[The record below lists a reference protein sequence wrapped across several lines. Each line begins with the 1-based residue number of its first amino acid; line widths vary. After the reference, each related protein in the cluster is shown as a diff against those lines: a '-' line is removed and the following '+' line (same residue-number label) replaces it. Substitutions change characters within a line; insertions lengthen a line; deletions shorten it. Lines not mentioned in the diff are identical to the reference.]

1 MSAVKLIRKD
11 TSKITKLEDIRKISD
26 MDEFYLALN
35 LMQKEYSIID
45 RNGQHFVFS
54 IDRYTNREKY
64 SMQLTHNV
72 MFKYLHLD
80 IKTEKGADK
89 RLYVTDYFY
98 DSQYTNRL
106 QGIIFNPKEKPGI
119 VSYKGHKFYN
129 VWKGFKYE
137 PIMGDT
143 LKFDY
148 LVKVNCNHNE
158 DLYEYFMNYL
168 AHAIQKPWEI
178 PMTAIVIRGSQGSG
192 KGNLIS
198 NTILALSE
206 NSKYIEDIEQL
217 VGQFNGHMSD
227 AFFVLADEVS
237 FGGNKK
243 EANKLKTFIS
253 EKTRTINDKMKT
265 AYTVDA
271 YSRTF
276 ILSNNDFIVNV
287 ESTDRRYIVCE
298 ASDELANEEGRKWF
312 EEYNKWLHNG
322 GFNAI
327 MYDLLHRDI
336 SNFNPRNLVKTKAK
350 SELQYKSSDLD
361 IKFLIDWLQD
371 EIEIK
376 NDFKRENKIP
386 NGSDYFQKEFFHLFQ
401 EWVSTYHNKSSY
413 VPNEREFRK
422 TLNKA
427 FNFDKDEPTWKT
439 KWKLSGGVYVYR
451 FKDKTTLKSLFAE
464 NIFKDKV
471 ENIFEK

>member
-1 MSAVKLIRKD
+1 MNTVKLLRRD
-11 TSKITKLEDIRKISD
+11 TSNITRLEEVKIISD
-26 MDEFYLALN
+26 MDEFYKAVT
-35 LMQKEYSIID
+35 LMQNEYFIIN
-45 RNGQHFVFS
+45 RNGQAFVFS
-54 IDRYTNREKY
+54 EDRYDKQPKYTNTI
-64 SMQLTHNV
+64 SHNI
-72 MFKYLHLD
+72 MFKHLHFD
-80 IKTEKGADK
+80 TKTEKGADK
-89 RLYVTDYFY
+89 RIYVSDAFFE
-98 DSQYTNRL
+98 SPYTNRL
-106 QGIIFNPKEKPGI
+106 QGVLFDPRQPKG
-119 VSYKGHKFYN
+119 VVTVNGHKYYN
-129 VWKGFKYE
+129 LWKGFKYE

-178 PMTAIVIRGSQGSG
+178 PMTAIVIRGAQGSG

-217 VGQFNGHMSD
+217 VGQFNGHMAD

-265 AYTVDA
+265 AYKVDA

-287 ESTDRRYIVCE
+287 ESTDRRYIICE

-336 SNFNPRNLVKTKAK
+336 SDFNPRNIVKTQAK
-350 SELQYKSSDLD
+350 TELQYKSSDLD
-361 IKFLIDWLQD
+361 IKFLIDWLEGNID
-371 EIEIK
+371 IK
-376 NDFKRENKIP
+376 NEFKRENY
-386 NGSDYFQKEFFHLFQ
+386 YFQKEFFHLFQ

-427 FNFDKDEPTWKT
+427 FNFDKDEPKWRQN
-439 KWKLSGGVYVYR
+439 WKLTSGVYVYK
-451 FKDKTTLKSLFAE
+451 FKDKSVLRELFAF